1 MALDVFLTSTEV
13 TLSIDLVDDAGNA
26 LNVDAV
32 QYRVVNQDGAV
43 VVPLANLTT
52 FAAGDPQ
59 ATVIVAASVN
69 AMATGNTREIRSVEL
84 VCETESGTLGF
95 AKSYG
100 LETLAP
106 LVTGANSFQSFPMA
120 ELTAMDMPNLG
131 GWDGASEQDK
141 VRAMIDAREHIC
153 QLNFNLLNSNA
164 NFGQDQLAYVPEGQY
179 QSSYVAQNSLFIFNG
194 DLGILN
200 ETQFAALPE
209 RFKKAL
215 RQAQLAEA
223 NAILGGES
231 NEARRQ
237 SGIIE
242 DEIGESRQ
250 RYRDSKPLQLPVSR
264 RALGYLSGYVTFSK
278 RIGRAG

>member
-1 MALDVFLTSTEV
+1 MALDVFLTSNEV

-32 QYRVVNQDGAV
+32 QYRVVNHNGTI
-43 VVPLANLTT
+43 VVPLTNLTT

-59 ATVIVAASVN
+59 ATVIVSASVN

-84 VCETESGTLGF
+84 VCETEGGTLGF
-95 AKSYG
+95 AKTYG

-106 LVTGANSFQSFPMA
+106 LVTGINSFQSFPMG
-120 ELTAMDMPNLG
+120 ELTAMDMPNLD
-131 GWDGASEQDK
+131 GWENASEQQK

-164 NFGQDQLAYVPEGQY
+164 NFGQDQLAYVPEGEY
-179 QSSYVAQNSLFIFNG
+179 QSSYVAHNSLFIFNG

-200 ETQFAALPE
+200 ETQFAELPE

-215 RQAQLAEA
+215 RQAQVAEA

-237 SGIIE
+237 SGVIE

-250 RYRDSKPLQLPVSR
+250 KYRDSKPLQLPVCR